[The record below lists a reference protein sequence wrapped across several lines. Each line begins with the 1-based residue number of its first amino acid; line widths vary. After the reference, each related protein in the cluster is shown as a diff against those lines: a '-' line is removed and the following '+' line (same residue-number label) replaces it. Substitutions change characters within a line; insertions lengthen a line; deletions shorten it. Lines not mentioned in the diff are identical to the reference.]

1 MNKNKTKTIA
11 ITAVLVALSFVMPY
25 FMPTI
30 TLPFTT
36 FTLFSHV
43 PIIIAMFISPY
54 TAIMSCI
61 GTTLAFFL
69 KSPPIVA
76 LRAASHIVFIIP
88 GAFAIKKGIITKGLN
103 IALGG
108 VVTGLIHAVAEIIV
122 VAVFMAINHQEITIY
137 YIMIE
142 VGLIT
147 LAHHCIDYSFSLL
160 VYNSCSKARL
170 LENKF
175 CFSIKKTSKNVNA

>member
-1 MNKNKTKTIA
+1 MNKNQTKTIA
-11 ITAVLVALSFVMPY
+11 TTAVLVALSFVMPY

-43 PIIIAMFISPY
+43 PVIIAMFISPY

-69 KSPPIVA
+69 KSPTIVA
-76 LRAASHIVFIIP
+76 LRAASHVLFIVP
-88 GAFAIKKGIITKGLN
+88 GAFAIKKGLITKGAS
-103 IALGG
+103 IAIGG
-108 VVTGLIHAVAEIIV
+108 VLTGLVHSIAEIIV
-122 VAVFMAINHQEITIY
+122 VAVFMALNHQAITIY
-137 YIMIE
+137 YIIIE

-147 LAHHCIDYSFSLL
+147 LFHHCVDYTFSLL
-160 VYNSCSKARL
+160 VYKSCSKARL

-175 CFSIKKTSKNVNA
+175 LFAAKKASKDFN